1 VSQRKSSLAS
11 GSKDRD
17 RVAPTTKVWELIA
30 GRARAQGEDKVM
42 KNTVIAGLWL
52 ALIIGMPAGVGSGNV
67 CIGLGL
73 FLLVFLAS
81 GVAPAIYLRL
91 KAKGK

>member
-1 VSQRKSSLAS
+1 
-11 GSKDRD
+11 
-17 RVAPTTKVWELIA
+17 
-30 GRARAQGEDKVM
+30 M

-52 ALIIGMPAGVGSGNV
+52 ALIIGMPAGVGYGTV
-67 CIGLGL
+67 RVGLGL

-81 GVAPAIYLRL
+81 GLAPVIYLGL